1 MSRFLSYPPEQAYL
15 LPPSVKDVLG
25 ADHLCFF
32 IHAVVERL
40 NLRAFR
46 EAYAEEGGVL
56 YEPAL
61 MLKVWLYAYAL
72 GITSARRLEQRVRE
86 DLALRYLAGG
96 AEPDHWALSAFRK
109 RHGHGLND
117 LFTQVLEF
125 ARAQGLGRL
134 GTVAIDSSR
143 IKASASG
150 GRIDVVQRRRDQ
162 RAHLRRKVR
171 RWQQQCNADEN
182 NEGAGMAVPVSV
194 ESLSATLPP
203 LEKLRRSRTDPEAR
217 FLRDR
222 GRFVLGYTGELAVS
236 EDHLIVAA
244 RVTQNASDNA
254 SLVPMVEA
262 IERQCRARPKRVLA
276 DSGFYSNQNAAALE
290 QRGIELYAPDSCLAR
305 ELNTGEPL
313 RDGNHHGRFAPPLR
327 RMRRR
332 LRSPEGRRRYRQ
344 RKAIIEPVF
353 GVLKEQRGMRSFRL
367 RGLAKVNLELTWAAL
382 GYNLTRLY
390 AQR

>member
-1 MSRFLSYPPEQAYL
+1 MSRFRSYPPEQAYL
-15 LPPSVKDVLG
+15 LPPSVADVLG

-32 IHAVVERL
+32 IHAMVERL

-46 EAYAEEGGVL
+46 EAYGEEGGLL
-56 YEPAL
+56 YDPAL

-86 DLALRYLAGG
+86 DLAFRYLAGG
-96 AEPDHWALSAFRK
+96 AAPDHWALSAFRR
-109 RHGHGLND
+109 RHARGLND
-117 LFTQVLEF
+117 AFTQVLEF

-134 GTVAIDSSR
+134 GTVAIDSTR
-143 IKASASG
+143 IKAAAAE
-150 GRIDVVQRRRDQ
+150 GRVDVVQRRRDQ

-171 RWQQQCNADEN
+171 HWQQQCNAADP
-182 NEGAGMAVPVSV
+182 NEGAGMAVPLPP
-194 ESLSATLPP
+194 SLPAALPP
-203 LEKLRRSRTDPEAR
+203 LQKLRRSRTDPDAR
-217 FLRDR
+217 FLRAR
-222 GRFVLGYTGELAVS
+222 GRFVLGYSGELAVS

-244 RVTQNASDNA
+244 RVTQQASDNA

-262 IERQCRARPKRVLA
+262 IERQCRARPQRVLA
-276 DSGFYSNQNAAALE
+276 DSGFYSNQNVAALE

-305 ELNTGEPL
+305 ALNTGEPL
-313 RDGNHHGRFAPPLR
+313 RDGNHRGRFAPELR

-332 LRSPEGRRRYRQ
+332 LRSREGRRRYRQ
-344 RKAIIEPVF
+344 RKAIVEPVF

-367 RGLAKVNLELTWAAL
+367 RGLANVNLELTWAAL
-382 GYNLTRLY
+382 SYNLTRLY